1 MEIKIFVKYLSFM
14 EITIFVFS
22 VESFWF
28 LEFHE
33 KEAKSDKR
41 NFTRGVTVSF
51 EVKIHKI
58 TGKIGFIFC
67 KLTFFRGKCPSYIQ
81 ICLNT
86 NKIPKFH

>member
-51 EVKIHKI
+51 EVKIHKNYWKNWLHI
-58 TGKIGFIFC
+58 
-67 KLTFFRGKCPSYIQ
+67 LQAYFF
-81 ICLNT
+81 
-86 NKIPKFH
+86 